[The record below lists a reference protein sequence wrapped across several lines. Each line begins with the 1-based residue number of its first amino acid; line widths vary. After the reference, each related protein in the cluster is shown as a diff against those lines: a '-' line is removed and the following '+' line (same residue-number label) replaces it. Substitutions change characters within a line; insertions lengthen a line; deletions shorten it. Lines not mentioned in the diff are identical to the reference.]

1 MKKKTVSIFYYC
13 EDSVELGVYIG
24 ECPLAESGRVVIAP
38 SFKKGK
44 AIISVCEGRVKVLN
58 KLGDRPLN
66 QTLAAS

>member
-24 ECPLAESGRVVIAP
+24 ECPVALSGRVVIAR

-44 AIISVCEGRVKVLN
+44 TIIAVCEGEVKVLN
-58 KLGDRPLN
+58 KLGDRALN